1 MTIKCEIKE
10 MPAQPALS
18 IRKRTN
24 MESLPQTIGQGFG
37 AVAQYLGEIGQQPAG
52 APYVAYYNMD
62 MSDLDIEIGF
72 PVSKKLPGKSEIKA
86 SQIPGG
92 KMGTC
97 LYTGPYLEMPSAYE
111 ALTKLVTEKGLEP
124 TGIVYEVYYNSPMD
138 TEPAKLQT
146 LILFPLKG

>member
-10 MPAQPALS
+10 MQAQPALS
-18 IRKRTN
+18 IRTRTN
-24 MESLPQTIGQGFG
+24 LESLPQAIGQGFG
-37 AVAQYLGEIGQQPAG
+37 AVAQYLGEHGQQPAG

-72 PVSKKLPGKSEIKA
+72 PAGKNLPGKGEIKV

-97 LYTGPYLEMPSAYE
+97 FYTGPYQEMSLAYE
-111 ALTKLVTEKGLEP
+111 ALNKLMAENGLMP